1 MTIEGVFFTVWLI
14 STVLTLMIFGL
25 DERFNKENVTKVFL
39 FSLTPL
45 VNTTFVF
52 RAFLSWFK
60 ND

>member
-1 MTIEGVFFTVWLI
+1 MTIEGMFLTVWLI

-39 FSLTPL
+39 FSLAPL
-45 VNTTFVF
+45 VNTAFVF
-52 RAFLSWFK
+52 RTFISWFK

>member
-1 MTIEGVFFTVWLI
+1 MTIEGMFLTVWLI

-45 VNTTFVF
+45 VNTAFVF
-52 RAFLSWFK
+52 RAFISWFK